1 MPLVFVDLY
10 QKLKSLNAKADI
22 IFNRRSIR
30 LYKSGPLI
38 SDETLHFL
46 LDAAMSAPTA
56 RNRQPWHFVVVT
68 RKDLLEELSR
78 RHPYGKMLATAAMAV
93 LICGDPGLESE
104 ESYIVQACSAAT
116 QNLLLAA
123 EAVGLGAVWLGV
135 HPRRERS
142 EAIRDLLA
150 IPENIIP
157 VSLVSIGYPAEEKP
171 RNANYRQSRVHLN
184 GWTETSA

>member
-1 MPLVFVDLY
+1 M
-10 QKLKSLNAKADI
+10 NAKADI

-30 LYKSGPLI
+30 LYQAGPAI
-38 SDETLHFL
+38 GDETIHFL

-78 RHPYGKMLATAAMAV
+78 RHPYGKMLANAAMAV
-93 LICGDPGLESE
+93 IVCGDPGLEEE
-104 ESYIVQACSAAT
+104 ESYLVQACSAAT
-116 QNLLLAA
+116 QNLLLAVESA
-123 EAVGLGAVWLGV
+123 SLGAVWLGV

-142 EAIRDLLA
+142 ESIRDLLA

-157 VSLVSIGYPAEEKP
+157 VSLVSIGFPAEEKP
-171 RNANYRQSRVHLN
+171 RNTNYRQSRVHLN
-184 GWTETSA
+184 GWAETSA

>member
-1 MPLVFVDLY
+1 MD
-10 QKLKSLNAKADI
+10 SKADI
-22 IFNRRSIR
+22 IFTRRSIR
-30 LYKSGPLI
+30 LYQAGPAI
-38 SDETLHFL
+38 SDDTIHFL

-78 RHPYGKMLATAAMAV
+78 LHPYAKMLASAAVAV
-93 LICGDPGLESE
+93 LICGDTHIEETESF
-104 ESYIVQACSAAT
+104 IVQACSAAT

-123 EAVGLGAVWLGV
+123 EASGLGAVWLGV
-135 HPRRERS
+135 HPRKERTD
-142 EAIRDLLA
+142 AIKDLFG
-150 IPENIIP
+150 IPANIIP
-157 VSLVSIGYPAEEKP
+157 VSLISIGYPAEEKP

>member
-1 MPLVFVDLY
+1 MPLLFVDLY
-10 QKLKSLNAKADI
+10 TKLKAMNAKADI

-30 LYKSGPLI
+30 HYQAGPAI
-38 SDETLHFL
+38 SDDTIHFL

-78 RHPYGKMLATAAMAV
+78 RHPYGKMLASAAMAV
-93 LICGDPGLESE
+93 IVCGDPGLEEE
-104 ESYIVQACSAAT
+104 ESYLVQACSAAT
-116 QNLLLAA
+116 QNLLLAV
-123 EAVGLGAVWLGV
+123 EAADLGAVWLGV

-142 EAIRDLLA
+142 EAIRELLG
-150 IPENIIP
+150 IPGNIIP
-157 VSLVSIGYPAEEKP
+157 VSLVSIGFPAEEKP
-171 RNANYRQSRVHLN
+171 RNTNYRQSRVHLN